1 MYRKNILILYMLNF
15 SNEIWLSISIKYHY
29 MACILLIL
37 YMLNF
42 CKEIWVFISIQHHYV
57 AETGHDKFI
66 CFLTFILIISCV
78 KRKKMNCDKVT
89 DKANV
94 LLVWGQYNTYQSP
107 RELLGITW
115 HYCVRRQDSD
125 NIHRPVSSEIKYTP
139 RIVGIFCIWL

>member
-15 SNEIWLSISIKYHY
+15 SNEIWLSISIKHHY
-29 MACILLIL
+29 VAYILLIL

-42 CKEIWVFISIQHHYV
+42 CKEICVFISIQHHYV

-66 CFLTFILIISCV
+66 CFLTFIHIISCV
-78 KRKKMNCDKVT
+78 KSKKMNCDKVT

-94 LLVWGQYNTYQSP
+94 LLVWGQYNTYQSS

-115 HYCVRRQDSD
+115 HYCVRRQDND